1 MADRKVALVTGAS
14 SGIGEVT
21 AGQLAAAGFR
31 VFGGSRTGSAGHG
44 GTVEHVALDVRD
56 DASVG
61 HCVGQILREA
71 GRIDVL
77 VNNAGYLCA
86 GAVEEVPV
94 AEARA
99 QFETNYFGVARM
111 TTAVLPGMRERRA
124 GHIITIS
131 SLTGLAA
138 VPFWGHYSAS
148 KFAVEGLM
156 EALRHEVRPFG
167 ISVALVEP
175 GAIRTPFDTRPQTAG
190 IDAYATARE
199 RMSAAAAELA
209 RKAPGPE
216 VVARTVVSIAS
227 DPHPALRNKV
237 TKQTRQVMLL
247 KRFTPAAAFE
257 AGIRRSFKLPG
268 QRYARAAANHPGA
281 PGSPLRPARQG
292 RGGSP

>member
-14 SGIGEVT
+14 SGIGEAT
-21 AGQLAAAGFR
+21 ASQLARAGFW
-31 VFGGSRTGSAGHG
+31 VFGGSRTVAAGRG
-44 GTVEHVALDVRD
+44 AVVAHVPLDVRD
-56 DASVG
+56 DASVRD
-61 HCVGQILREA
+61 CVGEILRAA

-86 GAVEEVPV
+86 GAVEEVSA
-94 AEARA
+94 AEAQA

-111 TTAVLPGMRERRA
+111 TAAVLPAMRERRA

-175 GAIRTPFDTRPQTAG
+175 GAIKTPFDTRPQSAG
-190 IDAYATARE
+190 IDAYAGPR
-199 RMSAAAAELA
+199 RRSFAAAAELA
-209 RKAPGPE
+209 RKAPGPDI
-216 VVARTVVSIAS
+216 VARTVVSIAS

-237 TKQTRQVMLL
+237 TKQTRQVTLL
-247 KRFTPAAAFE
+247 KRFIPAAAFE
-257 AGIRRSFKLPG
+257 AGIRRNFKLQG
-268 QRYARAAANHPGA
+268 SDMAVRAAG
-281 PGSPLRPARQG
+281 
-292 RGGSP
+292 

>member
-1 MADRKVALVTGAS
+1 MADGQVALVTGAS
-14 SGIGEVT
+14 SGIGQAT
-21 AGQLAAAGFR
+21 ARQLAAAGFR
-31 VFGGSRTGSAGHG
+31 VFGGSRNGSAGRG
-44 GTVEHVALDVRD
+44 AAVEHVVLDVRD
-56 DASVG
+56 DASVRA
-61 HCVGQILREA
+61 CVGHVLRAA

-86 GAVEEVPV
+86 GAVEEVSA
-94 AEARA
+94 AEAQA
-99 QFETNYFGVARM
+99 QFETNYIGVARM
-111 TTAVLPGMRERRA
+111 TAAVLPGMRERRA

-148 KFAVEGLM
+148 KFAVEGLI

-175 GAIRTPFDTRPQTAG
+175 GPIKTPFGTRSRPAG
-190 IDAYATARE
+190 IDAYAGPRGRAF
-199 RMSAAAAELA
+199 AAAAEFA

-237 TKQTRQVMLL
+237 TKQTSRVTLL
-247 KRFTPAAAFE
+247 KRLAPAAAFE

-268 QRYARAAANHPGA
+268 QRYAKAAANHPGS
-281 PGSPLRPARQG
+281 PGAVS
-292 RGGSP
+292 

>member
-14 SGIGEVT
+14 SGIGETT
-21 AGQLAAAGFR
+21 ARQLAAAGFR
-31 VFGGSRTGSAGHG
+31 VFGGSRTAAAGR
-44 GTVEHVALDVRD
+44 GTPVEQIALDVRD
-56 DASVG
+56 DASVRA
-61 HCVGQILREA
+61 CVGQVLREA
-71 GRIDVL
+71 GQIDVL

-86 GAVEEVPV
+86 GAVEEVAV
-94 AEARA
+94 SEAEA

-111 TTAVLPGMRERRA
+111 TAAVLPGMRERRT

-167 ISVALVEP
+167 IAVALVEP
-175 GAIRTPFDTRPQTAG
+175 GTIRTPFHAPPQPAA
-190 IDAYATARE
+190 IDAYAGPRGQVF
-199 RMSAAAAELA
+199 AAISEVR
-209 RKAPGPE
+209 RKAPGPQ

-227 DPHPALRNKV
+227 DAHPPLRNKV
-237 TKQTRQVMLL
+237 TKQTRQVTLL

-257 AGIRRSFKLPG
+257 AGVRRSFKL
-268 QRYARAAANHPGA
+268 RASATAL
-281 PGSPLRPARQG
+281 SPVR
-292 RGGSP
+292 

>member
-14 SGIGEVT
+14 SGIGE
-21 AGQLAAAGFR
+21 AAARQLATAGFR
-31 VFGGSRTGSAGHG
+31 VFGGSRTAPAGYD
-44 GTVEHVALDVRD
+44 TQVEHVVLDVRD
-56 DASVG
+56 DASVRACAA
-61 HCVGQILREA
+61 HVLREA

-86 GAVEEVPV
+86 GAVEEVPA
-94 AEARA
+94 AEAKA

-111 TTAVLPGMRERRA
+111 TAAVLPGMRARRT

-167 ISVALVEP
+167 IVVALVEP
-175 GAIRTPFDTRPQTAG
+175 GSIKTPFYARPQPGG
-190 IDAYATARE
+190 IDAYARP
-199 RMSAAAAELA
+199 RGRVFAAMAELE
-209 RKAPGPE
+209 RKAPGPQ
-216 VVARTVVSIAS
+216 VVARIVVSIAR
-227 DPHPALRNKV
+227 DPHPALRTKV
-237 TKQTRQVMLL
+237 TKQTRQTTLL

-257 AGIRRSFKLPG
+257 AGIRRSFNLRTSDTTLPAV
-268 QRYARAAANHPGA
+268 R
-281 PGSPLRPARQG
+281 
-292 RGGSP
+292 

>member
-1 MADRKVALVTGAS
+1 MTDGRVALVTGAS
-14 SGIGEVT
+14 SGIGAAT

-31 VFGGSRTGSAGHG
+31 VFGGSRTAAPGSGAA
-44 GTVEHVALDVRD
+44 VEHVALDVRD
-56 DASVG
+56 DASVRD
-61 HCVGQILREA
+61 CVGQVLREA

-94 AEARA
+94 AEAQA

-111 TTAVLPGMRERRA
+111 TAAVLQGMRARRA

-167 ISVALVEP
+167 IRVALVEP
-175 GAIRTPFDTRPQTAG
+175 GSIKTPFYTRPQPAG
-190 IDAYATARE
+190 IDAYVALRG
-199 RMSAAAAELA
+199 RVFAAAAALE
-209 RKAPGPE
+209 RKAPGPQ
-216 VVARTVVSIAS
+216 VVARTVVSIAR

-237 TKQTRQVMLL
+237 TRQTRQVTLL
-247 KRFTPAAAFE
+247 KRFTPTAAFE
-257 AGIRRSFKLPG
+257 AGVRRSFNLQTSDTG
-268 QRYARAAANHPGA
+268 ARVT
-281 PGSPLRPARQG
+281 R
-292 RGGSP
+292 